1 MKVLGFHLEERR
13 NWQGALQVVDVLPCN
28 CAKRKR
34 RAVPFSVQ
42 KCKNHTKFYTHKCT
56 NTHVSVGTDTNATNV
71 CRVPTYESVR
81 VIVCI
86 KWVWL

>member
-13 NWQGALQVVDVLPCN
+13 NWQGVDVLPCN

-34 RAVPFSVQ
+34 RVVPLFTVQ

-56 NTHVSVGTDTNATNV
+56 NTHVSVGTHTNAANV
-71 CRVPTYESVR
+71 CRVPTYESVCDCMYKMG
-81 VIVCI
+81 VV
-86 KWVWL
+86 VE